1 MKKVNYFSLLFG
13 FLFLFSC
20 GEKIQEMSIEKA
32 LQSNDIE
39 ELKEVKAKLS
49 NKQHELTDQLD
60 QISQKIE
67 SLDTNQNRPLVSV
80 YQVKPTNFKHYIE
93 VQANFDTEKNVLLF
107 AEYSGMITEVLVKEG
122 QEVKQGQLLA
132 KIDDGGL
139 AQQLIQAEVQAELSK
154 TTYQKQKRL
163 WDQNI
168 GSEMDYLRSKADYEA
183 KEKMVEQLQKQIGK
197 TQIRAPFAGVVDE
210 VLIEKGN
217 MVSPGMSAV
226 VRLLNLNE
234 MYAEASIPE
243 VYIQTVGK
251 GKKIAVFVP
260 VLSDTILAEVSQVNN
275 YINPENRTFKLEA
288 RVENKDWSIKPNMN
302 AKLRIAD
309 YVADSALVI
318 PKNIIS
324 EDASGRKYL
333 FVAQNKQ
340 GKIAQAKKTFID
352 LGRSEGD
359 YYEVLNGL
367 SADMVVIEEGARTVL
382 DGQKVEILKQ

>member
-20 GEKIQEMSIEKA
+20 GEKIQEKSIEKT
-32 LQSNDIE
+32 LNSNDIE
-39 ELKEVKAKLS
+39 ALKELKADLS

-60 QISQKIE
+60 KISKKIE

-80 YQVKPTNFKHYIE
+80 YELKPTDFKHYIE
-93 VQANFDTEKNVLLF
+93 VQASFDTEKNVLLF
-107 AEYSGMITEVLVKEG
+107 AEYSGMITAVLVKEG
-122 QEVKQGQLLA
+122 QEVSQGQLLA

-139 AQQLIQAEVQAELSK
+139 AQQLTQAEVQAELSK

-163 WDQNI
+163 WEQKI

-183 KEKMVEQLQKQIGK
+183 KEKMVEQTKKQIDK
-197 TQIRAPFAGVVDE
+197 TQIRAPFSGVVDE
-210 VLIEKGN
+210 ILIEKGN

-226 VRLLNLNE
+226 ARLLNLSE

-243 VYIQTVGK
+243 VYIQTVNQ
-251 GKKIAVFVP
+251 GKKIEVFVP
-260 VLSDTILAEVSQVNN
+260 VLTDTIQAEVSQVNN
-275 YINPENRTFKLEA
+275 FINPENRTFKIEA
-288 RVENKDWSIKPNMN
+288 RVANKDWSIKPNMN

-309 YVADSALVI
+309 YVADSTLVI

-324 EDASGRKYL
+324 EDAEGRKYL
-333 FVAQNKQ
+333 FVAENKEANV
-340 GKIAQAKKTFID
+340 AQAKKTFIE

-359 YYEVLNGL
+359 HYEVLDGL
-367 SADMVVIEEGARTVL
+367 TAGMTVIEEGARTVL